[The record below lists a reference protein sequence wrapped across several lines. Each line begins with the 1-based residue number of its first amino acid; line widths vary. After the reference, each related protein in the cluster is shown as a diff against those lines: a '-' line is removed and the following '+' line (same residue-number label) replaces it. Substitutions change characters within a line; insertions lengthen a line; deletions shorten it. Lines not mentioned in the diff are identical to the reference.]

1 MVSKN
6 DENCCDIN
14 VVKERPVFIPPRKRQ
29 TNKKQNGTQNYVDHI
44 ANVQVRAE
52 SIFFINRTHLFLYLE
67 AYLESIGRYKI
78 SPHFVI
84 ALLLCLKLIRQVFP
98 ATGLL

>member
-6 DENCCDIN
+6 DENCDIN

-44 ANVQVRAE
+44 ANVQVR
-52 SIFFINRTHLFLYLE
+52 RTNIILVL
-67 AYLESIGRYKI
+67 
-78 SPHFVI
+78 
-84 ALLLCLKLIRQVFP
+84 
-98 ATGLL
+98 